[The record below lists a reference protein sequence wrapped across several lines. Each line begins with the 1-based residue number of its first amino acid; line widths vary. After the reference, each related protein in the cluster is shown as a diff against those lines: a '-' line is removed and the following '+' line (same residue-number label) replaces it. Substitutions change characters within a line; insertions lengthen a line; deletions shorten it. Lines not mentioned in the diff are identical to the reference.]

1 MTSQTAYMFFSSPT
15 ITYAAVLIRS
25 FYHHMEELCRD
36 VSVGGLP
43 TSKKILVFVVAW
55 ELYITSFDVVNG
67 LKIEISNSKV
77 TYIYIYINTYILYI
91 WSAPGSGPTFYEYWP
106 IYIYI
111 CCFFFSNILLSPYP
125 QVKFWV
131 SSSPHLRY
139 FTRLGRHRRPPSM
152 CRMRSWSNA
161 CEVTWM
167 VIPPKII
174 ISSRKTWVCWGNLPF
189 FRKKP
194 ENMAFFHTFFFVFVC
209 TYFLHISFWW

>member
-1 MTSQTAYMFFSSPT
+1 MVCLLGTSLNSMTSQTAYMFFSSPT

-77 TYIYIYINTYILYI
+77 TYIYIYIYKYVYIIYMVSARIRTYLLWILTY
-91 WSAPGSGPTFYEYWP
+91 

-111 CCFFFSNILLSPYP
+111 YAVFFSNILLSPYP

-167 VIPPKII
+167 VIPPQ
-174 ISSRKTWVCWGNLPF
+174 NHHF
-189 FRKKP
+189 
-194 ENMAFFHTFFFVFVC
+194 
-209 TYFLHISFWW
+209 